1 MKDGLSFY
9 TNNKFD
15 HSEFA
20 KPSQGYTSGLARDQH
35 CFLANEEHYY
45 NLPRHYCNLLRYR
58 NHCCSYCKDDFAIVG
73 VEVDPGCRIVQT
85 LIEIPLEI
93 DSILVIEQQ
102 VVRDHS
108 FRFQNEMKPGTCQ
121 VLQQIQKRLSSG

>member
-35 CFLANEEHYY
+35 CFLANEEHCY
-45 NLPRHYCNLLRYR
+45 NLPKHYCNLRYCNR
-58 NHCCSYCKDDFAIVG
+58 YYSYCKGDFAIVE
-73 VEVDPGCRIVQT
+73 VEVGPGCRIVQT

-121 VLQQIQKRLSSG
+121 VLQQIQKRLPSG